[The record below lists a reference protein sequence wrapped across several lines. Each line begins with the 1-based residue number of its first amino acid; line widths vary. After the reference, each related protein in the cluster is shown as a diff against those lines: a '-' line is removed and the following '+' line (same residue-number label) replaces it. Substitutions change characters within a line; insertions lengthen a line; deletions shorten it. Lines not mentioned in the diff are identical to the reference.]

1 MRFPEKLLEAH
12 RISQISFNKFKSN
25 IDKLGMSCVKHSS
38 EQASSPLDGADT
50 MGDIPGGGGGGRGE

>member
-50 MGDIPGGGGGGRGE
+50 RGDIPGGGGGGE